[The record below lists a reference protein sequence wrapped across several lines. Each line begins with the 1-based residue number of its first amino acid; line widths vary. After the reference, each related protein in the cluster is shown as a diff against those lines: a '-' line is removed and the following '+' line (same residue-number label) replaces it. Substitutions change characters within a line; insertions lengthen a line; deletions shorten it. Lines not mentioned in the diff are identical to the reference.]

1 FSNSMSSIFTLV
13 IVYVIVIITLFYDVL
28 KRRML
33 RSCKSIIYVSLLALF
48 GVSMFILIENPD
60 YTVLETTVIDKFQ
73 RKIENGSL
81 TAGRVE
87 IWQPIIEGA
96 GLFGKGSSYFS
107 EISGLGAH

>member
-1 FSNSMSSIFTLV
+1 MIAVAGGYLTLVSNSRRSFIALV
-13 IVYVIVIITLFYDVL
+13 IVFVIVTITFIYGVL
-28 KRRML
+28 KRRQL
-33 RSCKSIIYVSLLALF
+33 LSWKSIIYVSLLALF
-48 GVSMFILIENPD
+48 GVSMFILIENPA

-96 GLFGKGSSYFS
+96 
-107 EISGLGAH
+107 EIGRAHV